1 MIKIAVYDD
10 NKNRRESLKVLI
22 ELSEDLEFVAAYEN
36 CFHIIE
42 NTELNTPD
50 IVLMDI
56 EMPEA
61 DGIYGV
67 RKLQEKFP
75 QVNVIIQTVY
85 EDTDKIFQCL
95 QYGAKGYI
103 LKNAPITEIIHSI
116 KTVYEGG
123 AFMTPSVALK
133 VMNHFER
140 YHEKHNSIHQLTPKE
155 QEVLNYLA
163 EGLSY
168 KLIADKMNISS
179 GTVNNHLK
187 KVYEKLHVHSAGEAI
202 SLMYKRKMRF

>member
-1 MIKIAVYDD
+1 MIKVAIYDD

-22 ELSEDLEFVAAYEN
+22 ELSEDLEFIAAYEN
-36 CFHIIE
+36 CTHVLE
-42 NTELNTPD
+42 NTSLQKPD

-56 EMPEA
+56 EMPDK

-67 RKLQEKFP
+67 QKLQEQYPDVK
-75 QVNVIIQTVY
+75 VIMQTVF
-85 EDTDKIFQCL
+85 EDADKIFQCL

-103 LKNAPITEIIHSI
+103 LKNAPISEIIQSI
-116 KTVYEGG
+116 KAVHEGG
-123 AFMTPSVALK
+123 AFMTPVVALK
-133 VMNHFER
+133 VMNHFQNKQKEQNPLE
-140 YHEKHNSIHQLTPKE
+140 HLTPKE

-202 SLMYKRKMRF
+202 SLMYKSRLI